1 MAVLNERMT
10 LADGKTIPALGMGFW
25 QVPKSEAERVTVEGL
40 EEGYTHIDTA
50 IAYDNEAEIG
60 KGLKAA
66 RIARES
72 LFITSKVPAEVK
84 SYEGAAKCID
94 ESLGRLGIDYLDL
107 MLIHAPKPWAQ
118 MHNPFLGRYRYEKEN
133 VEVFRAMMKAQ
144 EEGKIRSI
152 GVSNFNVADL
162 KNIID
167 NTGVIPAANQIRTH
181 IGHADEK
188 TIEFCKQ
195 NGILVEGYSPIMT
208 GKLKSNRKVRAIA
221 EKYGVSVA
229 QICIRYDYQIGVL
242 PLPKTTHRE
251 YLKQNKEVDF
261 VIKDEDMEILKA
273 IKTL

>member
-1 MAVLNERMT
+1 
-10 LADGKTIPALGMGFW
+10 
-25 QVPKSEAERVTVEGL
+25 
-40 EEGYTHIDTA
+40 EGYTHIDTA

-66 RIARES
+66 QISRES

-84 SYEGAAKCID
+84 SYDGAARCID

-107 MLIHAPKPWAQ
+107 MLIHAPKPWPQ
-118 MHNPFLGRYRYEKEN
+118 MYNPLIGRYLKEN

-144 EEGKIRSI
+144 EEGKIKSV
-152 GVSNFNVADL
+152 GVSNFNEGDL

-167 NTGVIPAANQIRTH
+167 NLGVKPAANQIRTH

-188 TIEFCKQ
+188 TIEFCKE

-208 GKLKSNRKVRAIA
+208 GKLKNNKKVIAVA

-251 YLKQNKEVDF
+251 YLIQNKDVDF